1 MADVYLFVSSACD
14 GYIDCSRVSPAL
26 PTPEVADAD
35 PDNLDAPAREN
46 LWSLKRLTAPPIN

>member
-1 MADVYLFVSSACD
+1 MADVYVFVSSACD

-26 PTPEVADAD
+26 PIPEVADAD

-46 LWSLKRLTAPPIN
+46 LWS